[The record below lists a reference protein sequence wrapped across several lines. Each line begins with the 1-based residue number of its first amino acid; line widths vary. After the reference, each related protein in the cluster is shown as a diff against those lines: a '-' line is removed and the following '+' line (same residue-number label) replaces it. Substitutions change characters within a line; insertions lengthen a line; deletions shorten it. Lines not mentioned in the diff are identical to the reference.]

1 MNDDTPPAQGRTWT
15 EADYAARDAG
25 LAQLG
30 IVLTSRQAPQ

>member
-1 MNDDTPPAQGRTWT
+1 MNGDMPPAQGRTWT
-15 EADYAARDAG
+15 AVDYAARDAR